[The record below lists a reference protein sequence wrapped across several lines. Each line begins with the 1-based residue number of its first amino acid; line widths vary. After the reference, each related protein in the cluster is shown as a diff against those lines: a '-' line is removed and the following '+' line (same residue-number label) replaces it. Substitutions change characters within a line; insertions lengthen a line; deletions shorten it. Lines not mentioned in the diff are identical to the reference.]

1 MGINKKLEFTNVDLE
16 NIYLGVNSVVFID
29 SLIKWLQE
37 RKKLGYSK
45 IKPITEDKIINL
57 ITIR

>member
-29 SLIKWLQE
+29 SLIEWLEE
-37 RKKLGYSK
+37 RKKLGYNK
-45 IKPITEDKIINL
+45 IKPIAEDKIINL